1 MYLYL
6 CLITPRNF
14 EVKNCIKILPR
25 CECFFAQHSAAG
37 CKMFKKH
44 VKIVPKNCGWLKLYD
59 TVLERERKKEG
70 GKVQII
76 SRVETS
82 F

>member
-1 MYLYL
+1 MY
-6 CLITPRNF
+6 
-14 EVKNCIKILPR
+14 KI
-25 CECFFAQHSAAG
+25 FASANVFLLNIQLL
-37 CKMFKKH
+37 MFKKH

>member
-1 MYLYL
+1 MFDHGEKLYK
-6 CLITPRNF
+6 NF
-14 EVKNCIKILPR
+14 ASANG
-25 CECFFAQHSAAG
+25 FFAQHSAVG
-37 CKMFKKH
+37 YKMFKKH

>member
-1 MYLYL
+1 
-6 CLITPRNF
+6 
-14 EVKNCIKILPR
+14 
-25 CECFFAQHSAAG
+25 
-37 CKMFKKH
+37 MFKKH
-44 VKIVPKNCGWLKLYD
+44 VKIVPKNCGWLK
-59 TVLERERKKEG
+59 ERERKKEG